1 MLLLLFFWWVRIRV
15 HLALYCALPSNIYQF
30 SGIYTKQKHEEM
42 KLTLLCLQIVML
54 ILTALFRLADHAL
67 HVSPLTFFPVSHSKW
82 PRTRSD
88 AIHVSLL
95 GAAGRAVAEPLGPC
109 GPAAIFL

>member
-1 MLLLLFFWWVRIRV
+1 MF
-15 HLALYCALPSNIYQF
+15 
-30 SGIYTKQKHEEM
+30 
-42 KLTLLCLQIVML
+42 

-67 HVSPLTFFPVSHSKW
+67 HVSPLALLPVSQSKW

-88 AIHVSLL
+88 AIHVALL

-109 GPAAIFL
+109 GPTSVFL